1 MSPDCLLRWTALC
14 VVLSMLCS
22 SAAGQTINVL
32 FLGNSYTSTG
42 GLPSVFQQ
50 LAQAGGHT
58 GVAGGASACALF
70 GAHSGSFD
78 ICSVFSL
85 SLFPVLFAANNQS
98 LSTRTHP
105 ADWRWA
111 RRSPARSGTLRIRRR
126 WRASIRAAG
135 TTWCCRTRA
144 ICRRY
149 DGCSFF
155 WCVLSRVVPVFFSVF
170 LLGLLLRNSR

>member
-85 SLFPVLFAANNQS
+85 SLS
-98 LSTRTHP
+98 LSLFFVVCGKQSVTVDSYAPGGLALGASQPGQIGHFENPTSL
-105 ADWRWA
+105 A
-111 RRSPARSGTLRIRRR
+111 RIDQGGWDYL
-126 WRASIRAAG
+126 
-135 TTWCCRTRA
+135 
-144 ICRRY
+144 
-149 DGCSFF
+149 
-155 WCVLSRVVPVFFSVF
+155 VLQDQSYLPTV
-170 LLGLLLRNSR
+170 